1 MPFVLP
7 IIEKYGKRGKFTE
20 NEKGDFQEI
29 VGRAKVK
36 NTKGKSQNVG
46 ISVIVADNGKGGQTI
61 KFVSVFVIESK
72 LIKSY
77 PTSVLTDTCHTRG
90 DAQRRRLEY
99 DFQLL
104 ASGSSVP
111 HKRRAVNKS
120 IYERVKEIFA
130 DTGVEL

>member
-1 MPFVLP
+1 M
-7 IIEKYGKRGKFTE
+7 
-20 NEKGDFQEI
+20 
-29 VGRAKVK
+29 
-36 NTKGKSQNVG
+36 
-46 ISVIVADNGKGGQTI
+46 
-61 KFVSVFVIESK
+61 FVIESK

-90 DAQRRRLEY
+90 DAQGRRLEY